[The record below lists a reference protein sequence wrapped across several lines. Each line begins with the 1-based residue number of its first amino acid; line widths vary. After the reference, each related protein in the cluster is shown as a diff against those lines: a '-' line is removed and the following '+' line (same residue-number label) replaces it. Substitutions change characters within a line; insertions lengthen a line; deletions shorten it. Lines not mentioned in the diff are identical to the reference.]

1 MKPAAWMSNLNQ
13 DKLIF
18 SNRVSLYGTN
28 LLPPVK
34 GKNLFQL
41 MVETLKDKFLILL
54 SIAALVSLAI
64 GIYQDVRI
72 TGNTIED
79 NSNVHWVEVFAII
92 VAVAVVV
99 IVSSLN
105 DYQKELQFQKLN
117 AKKDYQKVR
126 VIRDGEERMVC
137 IQCLVVGDI
146 LHIEPGDI
154 LGADAIVLMAS
165 NLKCDES
172 SLTGESNTIR
182 KATYEDSLSLSPSV
196 ENQNAD
202 GQSPPSSSSNPEPFL
217 LSGSKVLQGVGTC
230 VVVAVGKNSFYG
242 KTLLASRKE
251 QDPTPLQN
259 KLDKLA
265 GTITKLGSIAAL
277 LMLTALLVKYFVEL
291 GKGNQSRKA
300 TDIVNS
306 IVNIIIATVTIIAVA
321 VPEGLPLAATLALA
335 VAAKRMLKDNCFVR
349 LLASCETM
357 GNATAICSDKTGTL
371 TQNRMTVVTGT
382 LGDQYRFSSY
392 PPGIAKQ
399 QRKQATLP
407 PVDGLIT
414 GAKGQV
420 IDPKEQS
427 NSLLFEG
434 L

>member
-1 MKPAAWMSNLNQ
+1 ME
-13 DKLIF
+13 
-18 SNRVSLYGTN
+18 G
-28 LLPPVK
+28 
-34 GKNLFQL
+34 
-41 MVETLKDKFLILL
+41 
-54 SIAALVSLAI
+54 
-64 GIYQDVRI
+64 
-72 TGNTIED
+72 
-79 NSNVHWVEVFAII
+79 FAII

-117 AKKDYQKVR
+117 AKKDYRKVR

-146 LHIEPGDI
+146 LHIEPGDS

-172 SLTGESNTIR
+172 SLTGESNTIW

-300 TDIVNS
+300 TDIINS
-306 IVNIIIATVTIIAVA
+306 IVNIIIAAVTIIVVA
-321 VPEGLPLAATLALA
+321 VPEGLPLAIAT
-335 VAAKRMLKDNCFVR
+335 KRMLKDNCFVR

-414 GAKGQV
+414 DAKGQA

-427 NSLLFEG
+427 SSLLLKAYNDGKRADRADDQLSDRQLRRLERYRRRRRHNIS
-434 L
+434 